1 MWARKTSSL
10 VYAIMYAI
18 KHLLGKKDKEGHN
31 PKIMVCSKNL
41 TFLAKT
47 WTNAFEQNLQMTN
60 SEYRYD
66 KAKNIMC
73 VGNVEIILV
82 PTEEPSNIYGYST
95 CLALVDELDELD
107 TQIAMEAVKS
117 INDRVRQQI
126 EGFRS
131 PFVAFATTSQGLK
144 GMYQTVMHFNKS
156 GIGYILMRAR
166 TRDNIFLPKDYV
178 KNLYSIYN
186 EKERKCL
193 LEGVFISIDSGLIFP
208 DYHPDVNKLDND
220 LYDYARDNSLPIY
233 IGQDFNGF
241 GNNAV
246 AFVIINGA
254 IIAIKD
260 YEFPDIRRAPEVFR
274 YDFPTSDILWIPDMT
289 YKEHFVEFKKEL
301 RTFNIKIAYRSCN
314 PLVGDRNF
322 ACNKLFVAQHLFICP
337 MCKGLETTL
346 LTWQKDPKTGQPSK
360 GGKGAPDH
368 KGDCLGMVV
377 HYLLSWK
384 RELKPLYR
392 VTLERLYEKRR
403 ARGADATELEVQ
415 STTLDPSKLKGIRL
429 KEAPNVAEA
438 GEA

>member
-1 MWARKTSSL
+1 LWARKTSSL

-60 SEYRYD
+60 SEYKYD

-107 TQIAMEAVKS
+107 TQTAMEAVKS

-208 DYHPDVNKLDND
+208 DYHPDVNKLDSD

-241 GNNAV
+241 GNNAHQQT
-246 AFVIINGA
+246 
-254 IIAIKD
+254 D
-260 YEFPDIRRAPEVFR
+260 Q
-274 YDFPTSDILWIPDMT
+274 
-289 YKEHFVEFKKEL
+289 
-301 RTFNIKIAYRSCN
+301 
-314 PLVGDRNF
+314 GD
-322 ACNKLFVAQHLFICP
+322 
-337 MCKGLETTL
+337 
-346 LTWQKDPKTGQPSK
+346 
-360 GGKGAPDH
+360 GKGDHQKLAEQEQPAQGFLMFGQSQCHFSINFNLYSSFMASMGVMVSTLISSRASRMFWAVMSSMDTWSCSSVTAGLAAGFAPSP
-368 KGDCLGMVV
+368 
-377 HYLLSWK
+377 LSSS
-384 RELKPLYR
+384 RR
-392 VTLERLYEKRR
+392 ISR
-403 ARGADATELEVQ
+403 ARVMTVFGRPASLAT
-415 STTLDPSKLKGIRL
+415 STP
-429 KEAPNVAEA
+429 
-438 GEA
+438 